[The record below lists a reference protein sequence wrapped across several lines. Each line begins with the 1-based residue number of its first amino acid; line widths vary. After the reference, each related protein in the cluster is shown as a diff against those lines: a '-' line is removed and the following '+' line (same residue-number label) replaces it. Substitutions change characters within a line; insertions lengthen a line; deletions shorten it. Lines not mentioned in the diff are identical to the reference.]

1 MALMLDSEF
10 GRGEYRVQ
18 NFAMSARGA
27 QKNGRQPYWK
37 GEKYPAAMESSPDV
51 AILMIGTNDNQE
63 WWDPE
68 AFERDYLELASRIK
82 NLTSKPDLFIMTSPP
97 MSTTYHNKTM
107 LP

>member
-1 MALMLDSEF
+1 MLDSEF

-68 AFERDYLELASRIK
+68 AFERDYLELASRI
-82 NLTSKPDLFIMTSPP
+82 
-97 MSTTYHNKTM
+97 
-107 LP
+107 